1 MDNLA
6 PKEIADE
13 EMINQAFHELLND
26 YLNTKHRKKVEIIT
40 KAFNFANQAHKGIKR
55 RSGEPYIMHPI
66 AVASIVCNE
75 IGLGSTSICAALL
88 HDVVEDTDYTVEDIE
103 NIFGPKIAQIV
114 DGLTKISGG
123 IFGDRAS
130 AQAENF
136 KKLLLT
142 MSSDI
147 RVITK
152 AFNFANQAHKGIKR
166 RSGEPYIMHPIAV
179 ASIVCN
185 EIGLGSTSI
194 CAALLHDVVE
204 DTDYTVEDIENIF
217 GPKIAQIV
225 DGLTKISGGIFGDRA
240 SAQAENFKKLL
251 LTMSSDIRVILIKI
265 ADRLHNMRTLGS
277 MLPNKQYKI
286 AGETLYIY
294 APLANRLGL
303 YKIKTELENLSFK
316 YEHPE
321 EYAEIEEKLNA
332 TAAERDKVFNDFTA
346 PIRTQLDKM
355 GLKYRILAR
364 VKSIYSIWNKMQT
377 KHVPFEEIYDL
388 LAVRIIFEPRNEE
401 EELNDCFDIYVSISK
416 IYKPHPDRLR
426 DWVSHPKANGYQA
439 LHVTLMGN
447 NGQWI
452 EVQIRSERM
461 NDVAEQGFAAHW
473 KYKEGGGSEDEG
485 ELEKWLRTIKEIL
498 DDPQPDAIDF
508 LDTIKLNLFASEIFV
523 FTPKGELKTMP
534 QNSTALDFA
543 FSLHTDIGSHCI
555 GAKVNHK
562 LVPLSHKLQSGDQ
575 VEILTSKSQRVQPQW
590 EVFATTARARAKI
603 AAILRKERK
612 ANQKIGEEI
621 LSEFLKKEEVRPEEA
636 VIEKLRK
643 LHNAKNEE
651 ELLAAI
657 GSKAIVLGEADK
669 NELKEKQTSNWKK
682 YLTFSFGNSKE
693 KQEEKE
699 PQEKEKINPKEVL
712 KLTEES
718 LQKKY
723 IMAECCHP
731 IPGDDVL
738 GYVDENDRII
748 IHKRQCPVAAKLKS
762 SYGNRILATEWD
774 THKEL
779 SFLVYIYIKG
789 IDNMGLLNE
798 VTQVIS
804 RQLNVNIR
812 KLTIETEDGI
822 FEGKIQLWVHDVDD
836 VKTICNNL
844 KKIQNIKQVSRVEE

>member
-55 RSGEPYIMHPI
+55 H
-66 AVASIVCNE
+66 
-75 IGLGSTSICAALL
+75 
-88 HDVVEDTDYTVEDIE
+88 
-103 NIFGPKIAQIV
+103 
-114 DGLTKISGG
+114 
-123 IFGDRAS
+123 
-130 AQAENF
+130 
-136 KKLLLT
+136 
-142 MSSDI
+142 
-147 RVITK
+147 
-152 AFNFANQAHKGIKR
+152 
-166 RSGEPYIMHPIAV
+166 SGEPYIMHPIAV

-485 ELEKWLRTIKEIL
+485 ELEKWLKTIKEIL

-508 LDTIKLNLFASEIFV
+508 MDTIKLNLFASEIFV

-621 LSEFLKKEEVRPEEA
+621 LNEFLKKEEIRPEEA

-657 GSKAIVLGEADK
+657 GSKTIILGEADK

>member
-1 MDNLA
+1 MDNIT

-13 EMINQAFHELLND
+13 EMINQAFQELLND
-26 YLNTKHRKKVEIIT
+26 YLHTKHRKRVEIIT

-66 AVASIVCNE
+66 AVAQIVCNE

-123 IFGDRAS
+123 IFGARAS

-142 MSSDI
+142 MS
-147 RVITK
+147 
-152 AFNFANQAHKGIKR
+152 N
-166 RSGEPYIMHPIAV
+166 
-179 ASIVCN
+179 
-185 EIGLGSTSI
+185 
-194 CAALLHDVVE
+194 
-204 DTDYTVEDIENIF
+204 
-217 GPKIAQIV
+217 
-225 DGLTKISGGIFGDRA
+225 
-240 SAQAENFKKLL
+240 
-251 LTMSSDIRVILIKI
+251 DIRVILIKI

-388 LAVRIIFEPRNEE
+388 LAVRIIFEPRNVE

-485 ELEKWLRTIKEIL
+485 ELEKWLKTIKEIL

-612 ANQKIGEEI
+612 ANQKIGEE
-621 LSEFLKKEEVRPEEA
+621 LLNEFLKKEEIRPEEA

-643 LHNAKNEE
+643 FHNFKNEE

-657 GSKAIVLGEADK
+657 GSKAITLGEADK
-669 NELKEKQTSNWKK
+669 NELREKQTSNWKK
-682 YLTFSFGNSKE
+682 YLTFSFGNSNKE
-693 KQEEKE
+693 KPEEKE
-699 PQEKEKINPKEVL
+699 PQEKEKINPKEIL

-779 SFLVYIYIKG
+779 SFLVYIYLRG
-789 IDNMGLLNE
+789 IDSMGLLNE

-812 KLTIETEDGI
+812 KLAIETNDGI
-822 FEGKIQLWVHDVDD
+822 FEGKIQLWVHDVED

-844 KKIQNIKQVSRVEE
+844 KKIQNIKQVNRVEE

>member
-1 MDNLA
+1 MDNIT

-13 EMINQAFHELLND
+13 EMINQAFQELLND
-26 YLNTKHRKKVEIIT
+26 YLHTKHRKRVEIIT

-66 AVASIVCNE
+66 AVAQIVCNE

-142 MSSDI
+142 MS
-147 RVITK
+147 
-152 AFNFANQAHKGIKR
+152 N
-166 RSGEPYIMHPIAV
+166 
-179 ASIVCN
+179 
-185 EIGLGSTSI
+185 
-194 CAALLHDVVE
+194 
-204 DTDYTVEDIENIF
+204 
-217 GPKIAQIV
+217 
-225 DGLTKISGGIFGDRA
+225 
-240 SAQAENFKKLL
+240 
-251 LTMSSDIRVILIKI
+251 DIRVILIKI

-388 LAVRIIFEPRNEE
+388 LAVRIIFEPRNVE

-485 ELEKWLRTIKEIL
+485 ELEKWLKTIKEIL

-612 ANQKIGEEI
+612 ANQKIGEEL
-621 LSEFLKKEEVRPEEA
+621 LSEFLKKEEIRPEEA
-636 VIEKLRK
+636 VVEKLRK
-643 LHNAKNEE
+643 LHNFKNEE

-657 GSKAIVLGEADK
+657 GSKAIILGETDK
-669 NELKEKQTSNWKK
+669 NELREKQTSNWKK
-682 YLTFSFGNSKE
+682 YLNFSFGNSNKE
-693 KQEEKE
+693 KTEEKE
-699 PQEKEKINPKEVL
+699 PQEKEKINPKEIL
-712 KLTEES
+712 RLTEES

-779 SFLVYIYIKG
+779 SFLVYIYLRG
-789 IDNMGLLNE
+789 IDSMGLLNE

-812 KLTIETEDGI
+812 KLAIETNDGI
-822 FEGKIQLWVHDVDD
+822 FEGKIQLWVHDVED

-844 KKIQNIKQVSRVEE
+844 KKIQNIKQVNRVEE

>member
-1 MDNLA
+1 MDNIT

-13 EMINQAFHELLND
+13 EMINQAFQELLND
-26 YLNTKHRKKVEIIT
+26 YLHTKHRKRVEIIT

-66 AVASIVCNE
+66 AVAQIVCNE

-142 MSSDI
+142 MS
-147 RVITK
+147 
-152 AFNFANQAHKGIKR
+152 N
-166 RSGEPYIMHPIAV
+166 
-179 ASIVCN
+179 
-185 EIGLGSTSI
+185 
-194 CAALLHDVVE
+194 
-204 DTDYTVEDIENIF
+204 
-217 GPKIAQIV
+217 
-225 DGLTKISGGIFGDRA
+225 
-240 SAQAENFKKLL
+240 
-251 LTMSSDIRVILIKI
+251 DIRVILIKI

-388 LAVRIIFEPRNEE
+388 LAVRIIFEPRNVE

-485 ELEKWLRTIKEIL
+485 ELEKWLKTIKEIL
-498 DDPQPDAIDF
+498 DHPQPDAIDF

-612 ANQKIGEEI
+612 ANQKIGEE
-621 LSEFLKKEEVRPEEA
+621 LLNEFLKKEEIRPEEA

-643 LHNAKNEE
+643 FHNFKNEE

-657 GSKAIVLGEADK
+657 GSKAITLGEADK
-669 NELKEKQTSNWKK
+669 NELREKQTSNWKK
-682 YLTFSFGNSKE
+682 YLTFSFGNSNKE
-693 KQEEKE
+693 KPEEKE
-699 PQEKEKINPKEVL
+699 PQEKEKINPKEIL

-779 SFLVYIYIKG
+779 SFLVYIYLRG
-789 IDNMGLLNE
+789 IDSMGLLNE

-812 KLTIETEDGI
+812 KLAIETNDGI
-822 FEGKIQLWVHDVDD
+822 FEGKIQLWVHDVED

-844 KKIQNIKQVSRVEE
+844 KKIQNIKQVNRVEE

>member
-1 MDNLA
+1 MEENVNQKD
-6 PKEIADE
+6 KEKVEE
-13 EMINQAFHELLND
+13 EMIEQAFQQLLND
-26 YLNTKHRKKVEIIT
+26 YLATKHRKRIEIIT

-55 RSGEPYIMHPI
+55 RSGEPYIMHPL
-66 AVASIVCNE
+66 AVAQIVCTE

-142 MSSDI
+142 MSD
-147 RVITK
+147 
-152 AFNFANQAHKGIKR
+152 
-166 RSGEPYIMHPIAV
+166 
-179 ASIVCN
+179 
-185 EIGLGSTSI
+185 
-194 CAALLHDVVE
+194 
-204 DTDYTVEDIENIF
+204 
-217 GPKIAQIV
+217 
-225 DGLTKISGGIFGDRA
+225 
-240 SAQAENFKKLL
+240 
-251 LTMSSDIRVILIKI
+251 DIRVILIKI

-277 MLPNKQYKI
+277 MLPNKQFKI

-303 YKIKTELENLSFK
+303 YKIKTELENLSFR

-321 EYAEIEEKLNA
+321 EYQEIENKLAA
-332 TAAERDKVFNDFTA
+332 TATERDKVFKEFTA
-346 PIRTQLDKM
+346 PIRAQMDKM

-388 LAVRIIFEPRNEE
+388 LAVRIIFEPRNAD

-416 IYKPHPDRLR
+416 IYKPPRDRLR

-485 ELEKWLRTIKEIL
+485 ELDKWLRTIKEIL

-523 FTPKGELKTMP
+523 FTPKGEIKTMP

-575 VEILTSKSQRVQPQW
+575 VEVLTSKSQRVQPEW

-603 AAILRKERK
+603 AAILRKEQR
-612 ANQKIGEEI
+612 NCQKEGET
-621 LSEFLKKEEVRPEEA
+621 LLNEFFKKEELRLDDLL
-636 VIEKLRK
+636 IDKLVK
-643 LHNAKNEE
+643 VHNMKNRDEF
-651 ELLAAI
+651 LIAI
-657 GSKAIVLGEADK
+657 GNKKIVLGDLDK
-669 NELKEKQTSNWKK
+669 NALKEKQGTNWKK
-682 YLTFSFGNSKE
+682 FLTFSFGGNKDNKE
-693 KQEEKE
+693 PVEEKV
-699 PQEKEKINPKEVL
+699 PQEKEKINTKQIL
-712 KLTEES
+712 KLTEENI
-718 LQKKY
+718 QKNY

-738 GYVDENDRII
+738 GYMDENDRII
-748 IHKRQCPVAAKLKS
+748 IHKRQCPVAARLKS

-779 SFLVYIYIKG
+779 SFLVNIYIKG
-789 IDNMGLLNE
+789 IDAMGLLNE

-812 KLTIETEDGI
+812 KLSIETTDGI
-822 FEGKIQLWVHDVDD
+822 FEGNIQLYVHDVDD

-844 KKIQNIKQVSRVEE
+844 KQIQNIKQVTRVEG

>member
-142 MSSDI
+142 MS
-147 RVITK
+147 
-152 AFNFANQAHKGIKR
+152 N
-166 RSGEPYIMHPIAV
+166 
-179 ASIVCN
+179 
-185 EIGLGSTSI
+185 
-194 CAALLHDVVE
+194 
-204 DTDYTVEDIENIF
+204 
-217 GPKIAQIV
+217 
-225 DGLTKISGGIFGDRA
+225 
-240 SAQAENFKKLL
+240 
-251 LTMSSDIRVILIKI
+251 DIRVILIKI

-590 EVFATTARARAKI
+590 EVFATSARARAKI